1 MISQKK
7 FNTKQFN
14 EVILMEENMIEIK
27 NPRTFC
33 FNYDLPKDVDQNRKG
48 EVKSIIKRQL

>member
-33 FNYDLPKDVDQNRKG
+33 FNYDLPKDVNQNRKG
-48 EVKSIIKRQL
+48 EVKFIIKKQL

>member
-14 EVILMEENMIEIK
+14 EVILMEENMIEII
-27 NPRTFC
+27 NPELFVLIMICQKMLIKMGR
-33 FNYDLPKDVDQNRKG
+33 
-48 EVKSIIKRQL
+48 VKLNLS

>member
-1 MISQKK
+1 MKSQKK